1 MGAAYGNL
9 LPALIVVAALM
20 ISVNFALSW
29 VATRVERRMRGSRRG
44 PAPLESEAVEQEGAP
59 GAKTV

>member
-1 MGAAYGNL
+1 
-9 LPALIVVAALM
+9 VAALM